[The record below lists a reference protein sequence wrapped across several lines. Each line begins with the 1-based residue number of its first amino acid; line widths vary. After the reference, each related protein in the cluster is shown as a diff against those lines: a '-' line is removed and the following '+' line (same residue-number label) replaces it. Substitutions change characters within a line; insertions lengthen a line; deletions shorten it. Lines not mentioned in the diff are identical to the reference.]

1 MFTLEKRT
9 ALGPRT
15 WGPSAKLTVSSAN
28 AWFKFFQFRGGRIAV
43 DLWVFQ
49 DLHKGSRKDAEAA
62 SGNLVRPI
70 CCSSNILSSESIQ
83 TVACYH
89 KTIFMVRC
97 FFAVVLTW
105 CWLRDDWKQVR
116 HKFWSK
122 NYTHIWSKK
131 YIPENEHSNMWIKFQ
146 KTILVLNND
155 SFCLNIF
162 LLFHGGFGLTRILN
176 LDAVSALKVKR
187 AAPLLK

>member
-1 MFTLEKRT
+1 MWPEKKNQLYLAQTAICVIMTVPSQNRKIPPVKALKKYQNSYKSETFWGFFGWVLKLPFKILINHRCEMFTLEKRT

-83 TVACYH
+83 RRWLF
-89 KTIFMVRC
+89 TI
-97 FFAVVLTW
+97 
-105 CWLRDDWKQVR
+105 K
-116 HKFWSK
+116 
-122 NYTHIWSKK
+122 
-131 YIPENEHSNMWIKFQ
+131 P
-146 KTILVLNND
+146 
-155 SFCLNIF
+155 F
-162 LLFHGGFGLTRILN
+162 LW
-176 LDAVSALKVKR
+176 
-187 AAPLLK
+187 

>member
-1 MFTLEKRT
+1 MKSLPWKKGRPWVPEHGGPQQSWRCLPPMPDSNFSNLEVVESPLIFGFSRIFTRAAERT
-9 ALGPRT
+9 PRPHPVT
-15 WGPSAKLTVSSAN
+15 SFVLSAVLLIS
-28 AWFKFFQFRGGRIAV
+28 FRLIQF
-43 DLWVFQ
+43 
-49 DLHKGSRKDAEAA
+49 
-62 SGNLVRPI
+62 SGTL
-70 CCSSNILSSESIQ
+70 
-83 TVACYH
+83 AFYH

-131 YIPENEHSNMWIKFQ
+131 YIPENEHSNMWIQFQKFQ

-155 SFCLNIF
+155 SFF
-162 LLFHGGFGLTRILN
+162 LTYFCCFTAALVSQGFLTSMLFQ
-176 LDAVSALKVKR
+176 
-187 AAPLLK
+187 P